1 MGRFEVM
8 LLAKQLREAYWEP
21 GVGDPTVLGWVTV
34 GCYTLA
40 AVLCLVC
47 FLRRARLIEVPC
59 VRRFGLFWLGLAL
72 CMALLAV
79 NKQLDLQGLAHVTGR
94 NLAIRQGWFDRR
106 HEAMR
111 GALVALGVAGVLS
124 VGGLL
129 LVMRGLWTRV
139 RLAVAGVAMLVGF
152 AVVRVAELWE
162 LNRFTKVRLVGPIDL
177 SHAIELAGVAMVMA
191 GALVCS
197 ARSKSAVEPA
207 SHTPA

>member
-8 LLAKQLREAYWEP
+8 LLAKQLREAHWEP
-21 GVGDPTVLGWVTV
+21 AVGDPTVLGWATA
-34 GCYTLA
+34 GCYALA

-47 FLRRARLIEVPC
+47 FLRRARLIEAKRS
-59 VRRFGLFWLGLAL
+59 RRFGLFWLGLAL
-72 CMALLAV
+72 CMAVLSV

-111 GALVALGVAGVLS
+111 LVLVALGVVGVLS
-124 VGGLL
+124 VSGLL

-139 RLAVAGVAMLVGF
+139 RLGVAGVALLAGF
-152 AVVRVAELWE
+152 AVIRIAELWE
-162 LNRFTKVRLVGPIDL
+162 LNRFTKVRLAGPIDF
-177 SHAIELAGVAMVMA
+177 SHAVELAGVVLIMA
-191 GALVCS
+191 GALACL

-207 SHTPA
+207 SRAPA